1 MVECL
6 SMHLRS
12 IKNINVHNKRVFL
25 RVDFN
30 VPLEDGKIKD
40 DFRIKASEVT
50 IGHLLNNKA
59 RIILA
64 THWGRPKDR
73 DKAFSAEQL
82 AKRLSKHLKVKVKF
96 VADCIGHNVNVAA
109 ANLKPGEILMLEN
122 LRYYEEE
129 EENDERFAFKL
140 ASFSDLYINDAFSVS
155 HRKHAS
161 VNAITHYLPSYA
173 GFLLERE
180 VDILMKAYNHP
191 KKPLVIVIGGAKA
204 GTKIKVIKRFFGKAD
219 HILLGGVIA
228 NVVLAAK
235 GVTIGKSKIDQMIS
249 DELKDLDLT
258 SLKLHLPIDVVV
270 AKKISEN
277 VKTSIAGVGNM
288 AKDDIILDIG
298 PSTIDLFSHIIESAN
313 TVIWNGPLGYSEM
326 ESFSQGTNKF
336 AEALCASNAFKIIGG
351 GESIM
356 AIEKMKL
363 LNKIDFVSTG
373 GGAMLDL
380 LAGEPM
386 PGLEPLI
393 KK

>member
-1 MVECL
+1 M
-6 SMHLRS
+6 
-12 IKNINVHNKRVFL
+12 

-50 IGHLLNNKA
+50 IGHLMRNKA
-59 RIILA
+59 KIILA
-64 THWGRPKDR
+64 THWGRPKEK
-73 DKAFSAEQL
+73 DKAFSADQL

-96 VADCIGHNVNVAA
+96 VSDCIGHSVNIAVS
-109 ANLKPGEILMLEN
+109 NLKPGEILMLEN

-161 VNAITHYLPSYA
+161 VSAITHYLPSYA

-180 VDILMKAYNHP
+180 VDILAKAYLHP

-204 GTKIKVIKRFFGKAD
+204 GTKIKVIKRFFDKAD

-228 NVVLAAK
+228 NVILAAR
-235 GVTIGKSKIDQMIS
+235 GITIGKSKIDQMIS
-249 DELKDLDLT
+249 DELKNLDLT
-258 SLKLHLPIDVVV
+258 SLKLHLPIDVMV
-270 AKKISEN
+270 AKKISEKA
-277 VKTSIAGVGNM
+277 KTKIVGVGAM
-288 AKDDIILDIG
+288 VEDDIILDIG
-298 PSTIDLFSHIIESAN
+298 PSTIDLFSHIIESAS

-326 ESFSQGTNKF
+326 KSFAQGTDRF
-336 AEALCASNAFKIIGG
+336 AEALCASSAFKIVGG
-351 GESIM
+351 GESVM
-356 AIEKMKL
+356 AIDKL
-363 LNKIDFVSTG
+363 NLLDKIDFVSTG
-373 GGAMLDL
+373 GGAMLDF

-386 PGLEPLI
+386 PGLEPII